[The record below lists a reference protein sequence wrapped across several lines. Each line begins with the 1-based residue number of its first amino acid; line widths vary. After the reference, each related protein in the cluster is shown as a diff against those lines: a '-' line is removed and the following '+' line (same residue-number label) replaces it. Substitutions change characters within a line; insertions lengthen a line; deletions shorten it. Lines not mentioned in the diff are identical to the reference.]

1 MYFVVKM
8 PFTHSNF
15 IDYRTSRVRRR
26 TTYLRL
32 DPQNWPDSP
41 PGPSQRPKRN
51 PQRSPQ
57 SWPGL
62 SIGQIGRET
71 RLIPLFTSTKNTNR
85 YKWCWLKVERER
97 GELDKFV
104 LKFNFFFIFR
114 LRGMFRWSM
123 VVNGIIEV
131 CVTPLDCFKMCWR
144 FPVLFLLANWTRH
157 NLLILIA

>member
-1 MYFVVKM
+1 MNCYIYILNYLFCKCINLSTKKFIYFLLWMYFVVKM

-62 SIGQIGRET
+62 STGQIGRET

-104 LKFNFFFIFR
+104 LKFNFFFH
-114 LRGMFRWSM
+114 L
-123 VVNGIIEV
+123 
-131 CVTPLDCFKMCWR
+131 
-144 FPVLFLLANWTRH
+144 
-157 NLLILIA
+157 